1 VATVT
6 GTSYDDTGLLSGTSY
21 SYRVRAADNAGN
33 LSGYSNV
40 VTAITESQASGLVAA
55 YAFDEGA
62 GSVVADASGNGHTGT
77 ISGATWIAAGR
88 YNRGLDF
95 NGTNAL
101 VTIGDAAKLDLTT
114 GMTLAAWVYP
124 TPTLTNW
131 STVVMKEQPGHF
143 VYTLYAGSPANR
155 PSLYFNI
162 STGSSGE
169 RSVTG
174 PTALPLNTWTHLA
187 GAYDGATLRL
197 YVNGTPVASQA
208 ATGAIATSVSPLR
221 IGGNAVWGEY
231 FRGRIDEVRV
241 YNRAFSQADIQQ
253 AMNTPLSA
261 TPPDPVPPK

>member
-1 VATVT
+1 MATPIAGGSDTTPPTPPSSATATAVGSGRIDVTWTASTDNVGVTEYRVERCQGSGCSGFAQVATVT

-124 TPTLTNW
+124 P
-131 STVVMKEQPGHF
+131 
-143 VYTLYAGSPANR
+143 R
-155 PSLYFNI
+155 P
-162 STGSSGE
+162 
-169 RSVTG
+169 
-174 PTALPLNTWTHLA
+174 
-187 GAYDGATLRL
+187 LR
-197 YVNGTPVASQA
+197 
-208 ATGAIATSVSPLR
+208 TGAPSS
-221 IGGNAVWGEY
+221 
-231 FRGRIDEVRV
+231 
-241 YNRAFSQADIQQ
+241 
-253 AMNTPLSA
+253 
-261 TPPDPVPPK
+261 